1 MTKEQILADVQD
13 IFRDVFDEEDLVI
26 KDETNAD
33 DIEDWDSLA
42 QVRLTVAIE
51 NLQVARENFMAAES
65 RIRDVDVASEA
76 AELTRLNILQQ
87 AATAMVAQANQQPGL
102 ALQLLQG

>member
-1 MTKEQILADVQD
+1 MTKEQILADVQN
-13 IFRDVFDEEDLVI
+13 IFRDVFDEEELVI

-51 NLQVARENFMAAES
+51 KKFG
-65 RIRDVDVASEA
+65 IKFDFG
-76 AELTRLNILQQ
+76 ELT
-87 AATAMVAQANQQPGL
+87 
-102 ALQLLQG
+102 ALHNVGEMLELIGKKMAK

>member
-1 MTKEQILADVQD
+1 MTKEQILADVQE

-51 NLQVARENFMAAES
+51 KKFG
-65 RIRDVDVASEA
+65 IKFDFG
-76 AELTRLNILQQ
+76 ELT
-87 AATAMVAQANQQPGL
+87 
-102 ALQLLQG
+102 ALHNVGEMLELIGKKMAK